1 MGTSF
6 CRRNSNGPE
15 HDFYAT
21 PPRAVEELL
30 KLECFSETIW
40 EPCCGGG
47 HISEVLIKHGYRV
60 QSTDL
65 MNYGYGRFGV
75 DFLTQSEPVDADIIT
90 NPPYAQAQAFVEHAI
105 SLLTKGHKAAMF
117 LRLVFLTTQA
127 RRPLFEKH
135 PPARVYV
142 ASARFGCAQNGEFKV
157 RPNGELYYPSS
168 VDYAWLVWEHDFAGS
183 PTLHWFN

>member
-6 CRRNSNGPE
+6 FRRGPDCPE

-30 KLECFSETIW
+30 KLEHFSENVW

-47 HISEVLIKHGYRV
+47 HISEVLIKHGHKV
-60 QSTDL
+60 LSTDL
-65 MNYGYGRFGV
+65 IDHGFGCPGV
-75 DFLTQSEPVDADIIT
+75 DFLAQSEPVDADIIT
-90 NPPYAQAQAFVEHAI
+90 NPPYVQAQAFAEHAI
-105 SLLTKGHKAAMF
+105 SLLTDGHKAAMF
-117 LRLVFLTTQA
+117 LRLVFLATQA
-127 RRPLFEKH
+127 RRPLFDKH

-142 ASARFGCAQNGEFKV
+142 ASARFGCAKNGEFKV

-168 VDYAWLVWEHDFAGS
+168 VDYAWLIWEHDYTRA